1 MFYPVVY
8 NNQSINITLIYFTL
22 LCYLDSLAEVGAGIL
37 GIGTKL
43 LLNSQQL
50 VVLSKTLR
58 SARSSRFY
66 LACTKSHD
74 KVSNKA
80 VLCLTRPVGHH
91 GAPPFSFSHI
101 VSLNRLS
108 HRTNLIYFQQ
118 KSIAGFLFNSSLDS
132 LRICNKQVISNYLN
146 ISFLCEFGISSPVIL
161 VKRILNGHNREV
173 LDKALV
179 HLQQRVGADP
189 VGLLGV
195 WVLEVKIIFSILEEL
210 TGSNIHTNHDFS
222 LIARLLL
229 DQSLK
234 MMVQLRAHPHGL
246 RKACSTSWKYHELL
260 HGQLVTSMGP
270 SIDHIETRNRH

>member
-37 GIGTKL
+37 SIGTKL

-50 VVLSKTLR
+50 VVLSKALR
-58 SARSSRFY
+58 SARSSSFY
-66 LACTKSHD
+66 LACAKAHD

-80 VLCLTRPVGHH
+80 VLRLTRPVGHH
-91 GAPPFSFSHI
+91 SAPPFSFSHV

-108 HRTNLIYFQQ
+108 HRTNLIYFQE
-118 KSIAGFLFNSSLDS
+118 KSIAGFL
-132 LRICNKQVISNYLN
+132 LN

-222 LIARLLL
+222 LIARLLN
-229 DQSLK
+229 
-234 MMVQLRAHPHGL
+234 
-246 RKACSTSWKYHELL
+246 
-260 HGQLVTSMGP
+260 
-270 SIDHIETRNRH
+270 SIN